1 MHAIMHKILIR
12 GPKMKKTALT
22 ILIMILFISAN
33 LPAQTAANDEYIK
46 AMTTPN
52 ADQRVKLLKEYLA
65 KYAGKGTQYENFV
78 YATLCV
84 QNYVGKTVRETIEYG
99 EKALALDGLDDLTK
113 CRILITVSGIYSQH
127 GQNLEKAKNYASQVV
142 EIAQAN
148 KNKNSTD
155 VPPEQWNKFAGA
167 GYFTQGQ
174 ALEKSKY
181 LKEAVDSYIYSYNI
195 LKNAQIANSL
205 KKVGKSLYDIR
216 FYKDAEKAFEIP
228 ASVLKD
234 FASYAFY
241 AKTLYKNK
249 KKEEALKYFKLA
261 YEKQKSG
268 EMAFYVGII
277 QADKSKSNP
286 SVTQEAIRYLL
297 DASFLSASNSKKAM
311 ELAESL
317 FFTSAG
323 NSKYNENV
331 KEIQKKS
338 KKLENITETFNKKFG
353 EKDEEDLSAA
363 EKKEMDAMLEEIE
376 AEGKAI
382 QKLKDEQKIILEK
395 FNKLIKETKQRLGIR

>member
-1 MHAIMHKILIR
+1 MHKIFIR

-22 ILIMILFISAN
+22 TLILILFISAS
-33 LPAQTAANDEYIK
+33 LSAQVAANDDYIK
-46 AMTTPN
+46 AMTTSD
-52 ADQRVKLLKEYLA
+52 AAQRVKLLKDYLA

-84 QNYVGKTVRETIEYG
+84 QNYAGKTVRETIEYG
-99 EKALALDGLDDLTK
+99 EKALALGGLDDLTK
-113 CRILITVSGIYSQH
+113 CNVLLTVSAVYSEL
-127 GQNLEKAKNYASQVV
+127 GQNLEKSKNYASQVV

-148 KNKNSTD
+148 KNNRSADAT
-155 VPPEQWNKFAGA
+155 PEQWDKFIGA
-167 GYFTQGQ
+167 GYFTHGQ

-181 LKEAVDSYIYSYNI
+181 LKEAVDSYINSYNI

-205 KKVGKSLYDIR
+205 KKLGKSLYDIR

-228 ASVLKD
+228 VSVLKD

-268 EMAFYVGII
+268 EMAFYVGVIL
-277 QADKSKSNP
+277 ADKTKSNP
-286 SVTQEAIRYLL
+286 SVSQEAIRYLL

-311 ELAESL
+311 ELAESI
-317 FFTSAG
+317 FFTSDK
-323 NSKYNENV
+323 NTKYNENV
-331 KEIQKKS
+331 KELQKKN
-338 KKLENITETFNKKFG
+338 KKLEELTTKFNDKFG
-353 EKDEEDLSAA
+353 EKDEEDLSDE
-363 EKKEMDAMLEEIE
+363 EKKEMDAMLEEIDLE
-376 AEGKAI
+376 EKAI
-382 QKLKDEQKIILEK
+382 KKLEAEQKIVLDK
-395 FNKLIKETKQRLGIR
+395 FNKLIEETKLRLGTR